1 MEKITAD
8 MTIEQAISINPKA
21 AEVLMSVGM
30 HCLGCAMDRGETV
43 EEAAMVHNQD
53 VHELVEKMNAA
64 E

>member
-8 MTIEQAISINPKA
+8 MTIEEAISINPKA
-21 AEVLMSVGM
+21 ADVLMSVGM
-30 HCLGCAMDRGETV
+30 HCLGCAMARV

-64 E
+64 V